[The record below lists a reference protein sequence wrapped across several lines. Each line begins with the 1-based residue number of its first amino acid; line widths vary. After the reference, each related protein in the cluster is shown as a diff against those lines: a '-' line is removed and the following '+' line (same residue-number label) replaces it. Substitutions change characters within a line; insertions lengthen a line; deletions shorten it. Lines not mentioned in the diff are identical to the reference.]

1 MAGVVHVLPHL
12 GGKDGLGD
20 YACTVLTADD
30 RDDKTIDPPQSLY
43 FRLVMLY
50 TQCDSTAFRSY
61 SSEEGSWSEEA
72 KLTNARLGRK
82 QMGFGLTVD
91 GFTHGVVGRGGRLVY
106 WLSNNMVFVLCLEKL
121 QLQMVINMPWSGKGW
136 NFDMLNT
143 LSGLSPN
150 GMLCAI
156 QLSRT
161 PHVPWA
167 S

>member
-1 MAGVVHVLPHL
+1 
-12 GGKDGLGD
+12 
-20 YACTVLTADD
+20 
-30 RDDKTIDPPQSLY
+30 
-43 FRLVMLY
+43 
-50 TQCDSTAFRSY
+50 
-61 SSEEGSWSEEA
+61 
-72 KLTNARLGRK
+72 
-82 QMGFGLTVD
+82 MGFGLTVD

-121 QLQMVINMPWSGKGW
+121 QLQMVINIPRSGKGR